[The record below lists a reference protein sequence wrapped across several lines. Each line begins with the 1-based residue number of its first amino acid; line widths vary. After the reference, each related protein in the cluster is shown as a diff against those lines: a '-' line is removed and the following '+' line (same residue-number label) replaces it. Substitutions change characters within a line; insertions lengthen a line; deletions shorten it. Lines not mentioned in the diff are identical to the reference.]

1 MFTQQQKEIMIQ
13 YYNRQANYDIPAD
26 TTECAATMRKRGLEP
41 LKDSQ
46 IKSWWNSYHQKSE
59 REMERMAQH
68 LHTAREGTTAMLSN
82 QPVSTP
88 QPTRSVSEVS
98 ASLPT

>member
-1 MFTQQQKEIMIQ
+1 
-13 YYNRQANYDIPAD
+13 
-26 TTECAATMRKRGLEP
+26 
-41 LKDSQ
+41 
-46 IKSWWNSYHQKSE
+46 
-59 REMERMAQH
+59 MERMAQH